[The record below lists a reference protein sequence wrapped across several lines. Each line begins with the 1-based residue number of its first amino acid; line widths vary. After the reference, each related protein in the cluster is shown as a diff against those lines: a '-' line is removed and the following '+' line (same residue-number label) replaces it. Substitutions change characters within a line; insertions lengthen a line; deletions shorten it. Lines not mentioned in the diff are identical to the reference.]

1 MTREKLALEEECDPL
16 FLTVYHNLSE
26 IMGNSS
32 SVNVNGANGEVATS
46 IFDFNVDTIE
56 NQQVS
61 MSKYRGKKAYLL
73 VNVAR
78 L

>member
-1 MTREKLALEEECDPL
+1 MALEEECDPL
-16 FLTVYHNLSE
+16 FHHNLSE